1 MLSEIGQNTLLNA
14 LMGVCGIDYIDQDRF
29 LNPQILM
36 TAAEQIIRSRATE
49 ADKDAAD
56 EMIKAMHC
64 AESDLKSWIREIQLY
79 APGHPELWKVCAFF
93 LERLLRGE
101 VDEPPHDSFSEAVVV
116 TFDPEI
122 IPLKILID
130 VHLRTHSSTSH
141 HKMRGKYRSA
151 VYVFAHDQAKA
162 VQQHINAAQGDF
174 DEPIVTMTLPFV
186 GFDPSPERFQRYYET
201 NAGKPFCTTYIDPKL
216 SEIRR
221 FFGQYS
227 VQK

>member
-1 MLSEIGQNTLLNA
+1 MNQVKIGF
-14 LMGVCGIDYIDQDRF
+14 GGGCHWC
-29 LNPQILM
+29 
-36 TAAEQIIRSRATE
+36 TE
-49 ADKDAAD
+49 AVFQ
-56 EMIKAMHC
+56 
-64 AESDLKSWIREIQLY
+64 S
-79 APGHPELWKVCAFF
+79 
-93 LERLLRGE
+93 LRGISNVE
-101 VDEPPHDSFSEAVVV
+101 QGFIKSLAPHDSFSEAVVV